1 MLEAYLQDTSP
12 EAVLQVGGDMRKI
25 KFCFSLLKVSGVK
38 VVIEIVFFS
47 DLMKM
52 YSLLSLKVITR
63 ICGASG
69 KAIKMIYCL

>member
-38 VVIEIVFFS
+38 VV
-47 DLMKM
+47 KM